1 MTIRRG
7 KSQLSCWVS
16 KDALR
21 RLGLLQKHY
30 GARTG
35 LAIPVTQA
43 QALEILLQET
53 TVNAGLEPKP
63 RRDT

>member
-43 QALEILLQET
+43 QALEIALRDVAKRE
-53 TVNAGLEPKP
+53 GLKLKGGIK
-63 RRDT
+63 